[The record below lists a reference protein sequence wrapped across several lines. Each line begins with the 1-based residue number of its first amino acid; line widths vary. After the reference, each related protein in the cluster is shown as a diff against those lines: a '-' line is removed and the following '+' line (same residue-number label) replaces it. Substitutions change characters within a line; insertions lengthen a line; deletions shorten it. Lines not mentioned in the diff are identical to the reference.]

1 MTTTTLTAHNLSN
14 LLGKVDPHIGRHSGY
29 GAIQGVHLDYDG
41 RYLHAAATDRFT
53 FAIARQR
60 IRSSDPAWQ
69 RTVRLSDVPAL
80 TAWVDGLNGEHS
92 VHISPYKQGLTFES
106 HGNQLVLSMGTGLP
120 FPDWRG
126 LVRTALENQPTESP
140 WTGFTSDLLARW
152 EAAGR
157 QVTLWQ
163 SSYDKPLVIRGHNFV
178 GLQMPRRIGDEES
191 PESRWDEWADSLGE
205 GGKVEQIDTLHHDEV
220 EELADK
226 GYDAS
231 AAVEDL
237 LKQVLRSTADLFQT
251 ASGDHF
257 AMAAHALAGGRAWIA
272 YRLLK
277 ALEKSDPDLL
287 HATLADVDEQ
297 LESGEIGEWAWEA
310 AEAAGHNPQEWQ
322 DDYVAHVAEQAK
334 KRAIAS
340 A

>member
-1 MTTTTLTAHNLSN
+1 MTTTTLTAHNLSS
-14 LLGKVDPHIGRHSGY
+14 LLRKVDPHIGRHSGY

-53 FAIARQR
+53 FAIARHR
-60 IRSSDPAWQ
+60 TRSSDPAWQ
-69 RTVRLSDVPAL
+69 RTVRLVDLPSL
-80 TAWVDGLNGEHS
+80 TAWVDGRAGEHN

-106 HGNQLVLSMGTGLP
+106 EGNQLVLSMGTGLT

-126 LVRTALENQPTESP
+126 LIRTALENPPTESP
-140 WTGFTSDLLARW
+140 WTGFTSDLLTRW
-152 EAAGR
+152 QAAGR

-163 SSYDKPLVIRGHNFV
+163 SSYDKPLVVHGHDFI
-178 GLQMPRRIGDEES
+178 GLQMPTRIGDEEG
-191 PESRWDEWADSLGE
+191 PEARWDEWSDSLSE
-205 GGKVEQIDTLHHDEV
+205 GGKVEQADTLHHDEP

-231 AAVEDL
+231 AATEDL
-237 LKQVLRSTADLFQT
+237 LKQVLRSTSDLFKV

-257 AMAAHALAGGRAWIA
+257 AMAAYALAGGRAWIA

-287 HATLADVDEQ
+287 RSTLADVNEQ

-310 AEAAGHNPQEWQ
+310 AVAAGHDPQVWQ
-322 DDYVAHVAEQAK
+322 DDYAAHLAKQAE
-334 KRAIAS
+334 KRAAK

>member
-1 MTTTTLTAHNLSN
+1 VTTTTLTAYGLSS
-14 LLGKVDPHIGRHSGY
+14 LLQKVDPHVGRHSGY
-29 GAIQGVHLDYDG
+29 AAIQGVHLDYDG

-60 IRSSDPAWQ
+60 IRSSDPSWNLTI
-69 RTVRLSDVPAL
+69 RSTDLPAVV
-80 TAWVDGLNGEHS
+80 AWVNGLEGENN
-92 VHISPYKQGLTFES
+92 VHISPYKEGITFES
-106 HGNQLVLSMGTGLP
+106 GGNKLVIPAGTLP

-140 WTGFTSDLLARW
+140 WTGFTSELLTRW
-152 EAAGR
+152 QAAGR
-157 QVTLWQ
+157 HVTLWQ
-163 SSYDKPLVIRGHNFV
+163 SSYDKPLVIHGTNFI
-178 GLQMPRRIGDEES
+178 GLQMPSRIGDEES
-191 PESRWDEWADSLGE
+191 PASRWDEWAGSLGE
-205 GGKVEQIDTLHHDEV
+205 GGKVEQADTLHHNEP

-231 AAVEDL
+231 AAAADL
-237 LKQVLRSTADLFQT
+237 LKQVLRSTSDLFEA

-287 HATLADVDEQ
+287 HSTLADVNEQ
-297 LESGEIGEWAWEA
+297 LESGEIGEWAWDA
-310 AEAAGHNPQEWQ
+310 AERAGHDPQAWQ
-322 DDYVAHVAEQAK
+322 DDYAAHLAKQAE
-334 KRAIAS
+334 KRAAS
-340 A
+340 AA